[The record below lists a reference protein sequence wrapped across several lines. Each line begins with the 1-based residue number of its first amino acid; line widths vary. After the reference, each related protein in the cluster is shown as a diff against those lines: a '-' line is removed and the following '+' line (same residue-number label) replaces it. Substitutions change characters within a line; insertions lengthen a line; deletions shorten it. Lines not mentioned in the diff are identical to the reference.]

1 MNQRDNVTEQLKEL
15 LDMYEFSMDTLSK
28 YLQLPVEQIKKLSE
42 GDVGFLPEEPAY
54 RFNIFNR
61 ISFLYLSAV
70 EDKDLKLC
78 AFLKVLVSYHGLSKR
93 AVAKMA
99 GVEVKDIERMLSNPP
114 KKVSENI
121 KYKVAVTVMSL
132 RFFLKDCE
140 QDNVISCGGNY
151 E

>member
-1 MNQRDNVTEQLKEL
+1 MKQRENVTEQLKEL

-28 YLQLPVEQIKKLSE
+28 YLRLPVERIRKLSE
-42 GDVGFLPEEPAY
+42 GDVGFLPEDPIY
-54 RFNIFNR
+54 RFNIFNK
-61 ISFLYLSAV
+61 ITFLYLSAV

-114 KKVSENI
+114 KKVPEDI
-121 KYKVAVTVMSL
+121 KPKTRIIKTRINRY
-132 RFFLKDCE
+132 
-140 QDNVISCGGNY
+140 
-151 E
+151 

>member
-1 MNQRDNVTEQLKEL
+1 MNQRDNVADQLKEL
-15 LDMYEFSMDTLSK
+15 LDIYEFSMDTLSK
-28 YLQLPVEQIKKLSE
+28 YLQLPVEQIRKLSK
-42 GDVGFLPEEPAY
+42 GDVGFLPEDPIY
-54 RFNIFNR
+54 RFNIFNK
-61 ISFLYLSAV
+61 ITFLYLSAV

-99 GVEVKDIERMLSNPP
+99 GVEVKNIERMLSNPP
-114 KKVSENI
+114 KKVPEDI

-140 QDNVISCGGNY
+140 QENINC
-151 E
+151 

>member
-1 MNQRDNVTEQLKEL
+1 MNQRENVTEQLKEL

-28 YLQLPVEQIKKLSE
+28 YLRLPVERIRKLSE
-42 GDVGFLPEEPAY
+42 GDVGFLPEDATY
-54 RFNIFNR
+54 RFNIFNK

-78 AFLKVLVSYHGLSKR
+78 AFLKVLLSYHGLSKR
-93 AVAKMA
+93 AMAKMA

-114 KKVSENI
+114 KKVSENT

-140 QDNVISCGGNY
+140 QENINC
-151 E
+151 